1 MIWPSN
7 LVSTSVFYA
16 LHDHSKTDPLK
27 SNGWSI
33 SRYRFFFYVAI
44 GSFVWYWF
52 PGYLAQFLS
61 VFAFV
66 TWIKP
71 NSVVINQLFGGWTGV
86 SLIPITFDWTQVTG
100 YIFSPLVAPWH
111 AIANSLIGIFVFWW
125 LTTIGLH
132 YSGHW
137 YADYLP
143 ISDSSSYDNTGS
155 VYNVSKILTPQYTL
169 DLAKYKAYSPLF
181 LSTTFSLTYGLSF
194 ATIAAVVVHTAIFH
208 GEDIYARLRA
218 SKTDEEDI
226 HTRMMRKYPEAPDW
240 WYGALLII
248 MLAISFTTIL
258 AYPTHLAWWAF
269 IVAIVI
275 ALVWTIPIGIV
286 QATTNIQIGLN
297 VFTEFII
304 SYMQPGNPM
313 SMMLFKTYGYITMLQ
328 GIFFVQDLKL
338 GHYMKVPP
346 RTMFSAQVVATIWSC
361 FVQIAVLE
369 WALGTIK
376 DVCKPHQA
384 NHFTCPGGRVFFN
397 ASIIWGVI
405 GAQRIFSPGSIYSS
419 LLWFWLVG
427 ALTPV
432 VIYIGARMF
441 PKSNI
446 RLLSAPIIFGGTGQI
461 PPATPLNYLS
471 WGIIGWFFN
480 KFIKNRYR
488 GWWMR
493 FNYLTSAGLDVGLAL
508 ATIVIILALNFTNT
522 AAPSWWG
529 NDAPAQTMDYLNTAV
544 QKTVPDGEFFGPRNW

>member
-1 MIWPSN
+1 MIWPQN

-16 LHDHSKTDPLK
+16 LHDHSKTDPSK
-27 SNGWSI
+27 SNGWSV
-33 SRYRFFFYVAI
+33 SRYRFFFYVSLA
-44 GSFVWYWF
+44 SFVWYWF

-66 TWIKP
+66 TWIRP
-71 NSVVINQLFGGWTGV
+71 NSVVLNQLFGGWTGV
-86 SLIPITFDWTQVTG
+86 SLIPITFDWTQVVG
-100 YIFSPLVAPWH
+100 YVSSPLQVPFH
-111 AIANSLIGIFVFWW
+111 AIANAMIGVVLFWW
-125 LTTIGLH
+125 FTTIGLH

-137 YADYLP
+137 YAAYLP

-155 VYNVSKILTPQYTL
+155 VYNVSKILTPNYTL

-194 ATIAAVVVHTAIFH
+194 ATISAVLIHTMIFH
-208 GEDIYARLRA
+208 GEDIYARLRT
-218 SKTDEEDI
+218 SKTDEEDV

-240 WYGALLII
+240 WYGVLLVV
-248 MLAISFTTIL
+248 MLAISLTTIL

-269 IVAIVI
+269 AIAIII

-304 SYMQPGNPM
+304 SYMQPGRSM
-313 SMMLFKTYGYITMLQ
+313 SMMVFKTYGYITMLR
-328 GIFFVQDLKL
+328 GLFFIQDLKL

-346 RTMFSAQVVATIWSC
+346 RTMFSAQVVATLWSC

-369 WALGTIK
+369 WALGSIK
-376 DVCKPHQA
+376 DICRSHQV
-384 NHFTCPGGRVFFN
+384 NHFTCPNGRVFFN

-405 GAQRIFSPGSIYSS
+405 GAQRIFSPGSMYSS

-427 ALTPV
+427 ALTPIA
-432 VIYIGARMF
+432 IYIAARLF

-446 RLLSAPIIFGGTGQI
+446 RFLSAPIIFGGTGSI

-480 KFIKNRYR
+480 KYIKNRYR

-493 FNYLTSAGLDVGLAL
+493 FNYLTSAGMDVGLAL
-508 ATIVIILALNFTNT
+508 STIVIILALNLTNT

-529 NDAPAQTMDYLNTAV
+529 NNVPAQTMDYLGTAV